1 MGGIAHS
8 VLKQM
13 SFLVSGDLVR
23 APGTKLGTGAPG
35 GKKANRA
42 TATEQVAALTFT
54 VTGETLGWVGMSAV
68 CLAPLCPLLA

>member
-8 VLKQM
+8 LLKQA
-13 SFLVSGDLVR
+13 SFLVGGDLVR
-23 APGTKLGTGAPG
+23 VPGTKLGTGAPG

-54 VTGETLGWVGMSAV
+54 VPGKPWVG
-68 CLAPLCPLLA
+68 